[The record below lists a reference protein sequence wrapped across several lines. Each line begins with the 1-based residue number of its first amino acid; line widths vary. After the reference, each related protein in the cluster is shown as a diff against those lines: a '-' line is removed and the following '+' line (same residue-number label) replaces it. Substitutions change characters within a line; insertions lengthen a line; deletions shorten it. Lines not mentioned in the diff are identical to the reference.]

1 MPLKRYYPIVKNLTL
16 AYYCNSIKSV
26 NLFNDFYEIMNNVK
40 KLFSIRDMENL
51 SGIKAHTI
59 RIWEKRYNLFSPERT
74 STNIRTYSLQSLQKL
89 LNITLLYHNGYKISK
104 IAKLPESEIP
114 VIVRGIVAKNSEKSH
129 AINAFKLSMI
139 NFDQTLFFNTYNSL
153 LAERSFKDIF
163 NDVFIP
169 LLNELGL
176 LWQTDT
182 ISPSHEHFITNLIK
196 QKIYINTE
204 KLQII
209 EPTRKDKVFVLFLPE
224 NEIHELGLL
233 YLNYEII
240 LKGYKSIYL
249 GQTMPIE
256 SLVDLLKYYNNIHF
270 VSYFTVSP
278 NKDEIA
284 KYIKSFTENLN
295 EAGNSHLWLL
305 GHQTQHIDKETL
317 PNSIKTFGSIEK
329 LTNIIA

>member
-1 MPLKRYYPIVKNLTL
+1 M
-16 AYYCNSIKSV
+16 
-26 NLFNDFYEIMNNVK
+26 FNDLFKIMNNVK

-59 RIWEKRYNLFSPERT
+59 RIWEKRYNLFTPERT
-74 STNIRTYSLQSLQKL
+74 STNIRTYSLKSLQKL

-114 VIVRGIVAKNSEKSH
+114 VLVREIVAKNSEKSH

-139 NFDQTLFFNTYNSL
+139 NFDQNLFFNTYNSL
-153 LAERSFKDIF
+153 LAERSFRDIF
-163 NDVFIP
+163 NEVFIP

-204 KLQII
+204 KLQIL
-209 EPTRKDKVFVLFLPE
+209 EPSRKDKVFVLFLPE

-249 GQTMPIE
+249 GQTMPIDDM
-256 SLVDLLKYYNNIHF
+256 VDLLKYYDNLHF

-278 NKDEIA
+278 NKDEID
-284 KYIKSFTENLN
+284 KYIQRFTKSLN
-295 EAGNSHLWLL
+295 ETGKSKLWIL
-305 GHQTQHIDKETL
+305 GHQVQHISQDSL
-317 PNSIKTFGSIEK
+317 PDTVSTFNSIEK
-329 LTNIIA
+329 LTSHIG

>member
-1 MPLKRYYPIVKNLTL
+1 
-16 AYYCNSIKSV
+16 
-26 NLFNDFYEIMNNVK
+26 MNNVK
-40 KLFSIRDMENL
+40 KSFSIRDMENL

-74 STNIRTYSLQSLQKL
+74 TTNIRTYSLTSLQKL

-104 IAKLPESEIP
+104 IAKIPESEIP
-114 VIVRGIVAKNSEKSH
+114 VLVREIVAKKSEKSH
-129 AINAFKLSMI
+129 STNAFKLAMI
-139 NFDQTLFFNTYNSL
+139 NFDQSLFFNTYNSL
-153 LAERSFKDIF
+153 MAERSFREIF
-163 NDVFIP
+163 HEVFLP

-182 ISPSHEHFITNLIK
+182 ISPAHEHFITNLIK

-209 EPTRKDKVFVLFLPE
+209 EPTRKEKVFVLFLPE

-233 YLNYEII
+233 YLNYEIN

-256 SLVDLLKYYNNIHF
+256 NLVDLMKYYNNLHF

-278 NKDEIA
+278 TKEQLE
-284 KYIKSFTENLN
+284 KYIQQFENDLN
-295 EAGNSHLWLL
+295 KVADCELSVL
-305 GHQTQHIDKETL
+305 GSQVQHMNNLEL
-317 PNSIKTFGSIEK
+317 PDSIKTFNSLERFIDH
-329 LTNIIA
+329 L